1 MSTAVIVVT
10 ELSHASD
17 AMFSRFLYNFS
28 HVCVEVD
35 GVCVWGEVYAFI
47 ILFEFVSY
55 ADRNEDMFQLISFFL
70 AFYGF
75 RLHRKKNHNIG
86 S

>member
-1 MSTAVIVVT
+1 M
-10 ELSHASD
+10 
-17 AMFSRFLYNFS
+17 
-28 HVCVEVD
+28 VCVCVS
-35 GVCVWGEVYAFI
+35 VCVHVYMWGEVYAFI

-75 RLHRKKNHNIG
+75 RLHREKTITSDRDDPIKKWQKL
-86 S
+86 